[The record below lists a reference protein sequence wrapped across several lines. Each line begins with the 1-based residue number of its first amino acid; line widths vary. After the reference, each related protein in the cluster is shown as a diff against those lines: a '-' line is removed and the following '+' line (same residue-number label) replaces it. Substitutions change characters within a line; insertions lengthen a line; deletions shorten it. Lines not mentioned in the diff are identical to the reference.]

1 MEFYEENIPKEMK
14 NKKQWVCYR
23 KKTVDGKTKKM
34 MLNPADLTFAR
45 CNDPSTWATFLT
57 GMKAL
62 RNKKLG
68 LDGLAFVLT
77 DGYVF
82 IDTDHSI
89 DEKGNVNE
97 VTKKL
102 LDMLHGT
109 YAEKSC
115 SGHGIHIICKGHM
128 PKNAKKRNDSLGVEM
143 YETKRFLCMTGDVID
158 GRKEIKDCG
167 EAIAEISKSI
177 VGVSPPR
184 VILPRTTP
192 TMSDN
197 EIMGRIRNS
206 AQSSKFER
214 LYSGDIS
221 AYPSAS
227 NADYAMVRI
236 LAFWTQDRSQI
247 ESIMRSSG
255 LVREKW
261 DHRLGN
267 STYLDVTID
276 NALSQRTRTYSPGAE
291 L

>member
-1 MEFYEENIPKEMK
+1 MEFHEENIPKELK
-14 NKKQWVCYR
+14 AKKQWVCYR
-23 KKTVDGKTKKM
+23 KKLIDGKTRKM
-34 MLNPADLTFAR
+34 MFNPANLTYAKS
-45 CNDPSTWATFLT
+45 NDSSTWSTFLT

-68 LDGLAFVLT
+68 MDGLAFVLT
-77 DGYVF
+77 NGYVF

-89 DEKGNVNE
+89 DEEGNINE

-102 LDMLHGT
+102 LGMLPGT
-109 YAEKSC
+109 YAERSC

-158 GRKEIKDCG
+158 DRLEIKDCSD
-167 EAIAEISKSI
+167 AIAEISKSI
-177 VGVSPPR
+177 VGISLPKI
-184 VILPRTTP
+184 ILPRTTP

-197 EIMGRIRNS
+197 EIMGKIRNS
-206 AQSSKFER
+206 AQRGKFER

-236 LAFWTQDRSQI
+236 LAFWTQDKAQI

-255 LVREKW
+255 LAREKW
-261 DHRLGN
+261 NNRLGN
-267 STYLDVTID
+267 STYLEVTID

>member
-1 MEFYEENIPKEMK
+1 MEFHEENIPKELK
-14 NKKQWVCYR
+14 AKKQWVCYR
-23 KKTVDGKTKKM
+23 KKLIDGKTRKM
-34 MLNPADLTFAR
+34 MLNPANLTYAKS
-45 CNDPSTWATFLT
+45 NDPSTWSTFLT

-68 LDGLAFVLT
+68 MDGLAFVLT
-77 DGYVF
+77 NGYVF

-102 LDMLHGT
+102 LEMLPGT
-109 YAEKSC
+109 YAERSC
-115 SGHGIHIICKGHM
+115 SGHGIHIICKGYM

-158 GRKEIKDCG
+158 DRREIKDRSC
-167 EAIAEISKSI
+167 AIAEISKSI
-177 VGVSPPR
+177 VGISQPKI
-184 VILPRTTP
+184 ILPRTTP

-197 EIMGRIRNS
+197 EIMGKIRNS
-206 AQSSKFER
+206 AQRGKFER

-236 LAFWTQDRSQI
+236 LAFWTQDKAQI

-255 LVREKW
+255 LAREKW
-261 DHRLGN
+261 NNRLGN
-267 STYLDVTID
+267 STYLEVTID